1 MEIIS
6 EMKPIAREWPPGQ
19 YKPYI
24 THYNGK

>member
-1 MEIIS
+1 MEIIPK
-6 EMKPIAREWPPGQ
+6 MKLSAREWAAGQ